1 VDHAQPYVR
10 LAQVYDELVVDPV
23 YDKWAAYLHD
33 LWSAAQTP
41 VRRVLDVCC
50 GTGLL
55 AEQLVARG
63 YEVVGVD
70 SSAEMLDRARQRL
83 GDEATLLRQTLPDL
97 AVDGPFD
104 AAVSTFDGLNYLTPT
119 ELRLTLAAVAR
130 TLRAGGWVVFD
141 LHTDAM
147 MDFTVAHPV
156 VSGEAEGR
164 IYSITSSVDVRER
177 TCDTRIEMS
186 GAAGGDRFTET
197 HRQYFFTGPEVRS
210 ALAEAGFEQVT
221 VTEEY
226 SAEPVNAGT
235 LRATWT
241 ARLRSAR

>member
-1 VDHAQPYVR
+1 VDQAQPYVR

-23 YDKWAAYLHD
+23 YDRWAAYLHD
-33 LWSAAQTP
+33 LWSGPATP
-41 VRRVLDVCC
+41 VHRVLDVCC

-55 AEQLVARG
+55 AEQLVSRG
-63 YEVVGVD
+63 YQVVGVD
-70 SSAEMLDRARQRL
+70 SSAEMLARARRRL
-83 GDEATLLRQTLPDL
+83 GDGVTLLRQTLPDL
-97 AVDGPFD
+97 TAEGPFD
-104 AAVSTFDGLNYLTPT
+104 AAVSTFDGLNYLTPRD
-119 ELRLTLAAVAR
+119 LRLTLAAVVAR
-130 TLRAGGWVVFD
+130 LRPGGWVVFD

-156 VSGEAEGR
+156 VSGEAQGR
-164 IYSITSSVDVRER
+164 VYSITSSVDVRER

-186 GAAGGDRFTET
+186 GAAGGDAFTET
-197 HRQYFFTGPEVRS
+197 HRQYFFAGAEVRS

-226 SAEPVNAGT
+226 SAEPVSAAT

-241 ARLRSAR
+241 ARLPSA